1 MAYSYVAYTGNGST
15 TQFTI
20 TFPYVSQAH
29 IKVYV
34 NYVDTAYTY
43 ANTTTVQVATAPGN
57 GLRVEVRRVTPI
69 NAVLV
74 DYTDGAT
81 LVAADLDTTAL
92 QNLYLEQELDDN
104 QKRAIFV
111 DDATGL
117 MTAGNQRITNVAN
130 PTAAQDAATKN
141 YVDTAD
147 ALKVAKAGDS
157 MTGALAMGAN
167 KVTGMGDPTSAQDAA
182 TKTYVDT
189 ADALK
194 VAKAGDTMSGA
205 LAMGTNKIT
214 GLGTPTANADA
225 ATKLYVDTVT
235 LAGNVPDG
243 DRGDITV
250 SGVGTTWTI
259 DAGAVTSAKILD
271 GTIVNADIN
280 ASAAIAG
287 SKIVAATTS
296 VVGAV
301 QLSDSTSTTSSVLAA
316 TPTAVKAA
324 FDLATAALPKAGGT
338 LTGDVILDNQVDARF
353 REATA
358 NGTNY
363 VGFQAPASVAADILW
378 TLPNAD
384 AAISGY
390 ALVSDASGTLSWAAA
405 GGGATGGS
413 TDKVFFEND
422 QTVTTSYT
430 LTAGKNA
437 VTAGPC
443 TINSSITVTI
453 PSGAS
458 WVVV

>member
-1 MAYSYVAYTGNGST
+1 V
-15 TQFTI
+15 
-20 TFPYVSQAH
+20 
-29 IKVYV
+29 
-34 NYVDTAYTY
+34 
-43 ANTTTVQVATAPGN
+43 
-57 GLRVEVRRVTPI
+57 
-69 NAVLV
+69 
-74 DYTDGAT
+74 
-81 LVAADLDTTAL
+81 LVAADLDTNAL
-92 QNLYLEQELDDN
+92 QNLYIEQELDDR
-104 QKRAIFV
+104 QKASVFN

-117 MTAGNQRITNVAN
+117 ITAGGRRITAVAN

-167 KVTGMGDPTSAQDAA
+167 KITGMGDPTNAQDAA

-205 LAMGTNKIT
+205 LAMGSNKIT

-250 SGVGTTWTI
+250 SGVGTSWTI
-259 DAGAVTSAKILD
+259 DAGAVTSAKLLD
-271 GTIVNADIN
+271 GTIVDADIN

-316 TPTAVKAA
+316 TPTAVKSA

-363 VGFQAPASVAADILW
+363 VGFQAPASIAADILW

-390 ALVSDASGTLSWAAA
+390 ALVSNASGTLSWAAA

-430 LTAGKNA
+430 LTASKNA
-437 VTAGPC
+437 VTAGPV
-443 TINSSITVTI
+443 TINSSIVVTI